1 MQNLKSGTKRWGLV
15 LPLAALTLT
24 AVLAGCNGKNDA
36 DTTAPATAPAA
47 APSPPGPMASPN
59 ATGASTPGMN
69 PAASPGAA
77 PGGPG
82 GTMMNKTSQNP
93 AGAPGDAL
101 ITAKVKSTLI
111 ADTKVGAADINVNT
125 KSGTVVL
132 EGKQASAAAKTEAI
146 ADAKKIEGVKNVVDH
161 LSVKP

>member
-1 MQNLKSGTKRWGLV
+1 MQRLKTAGRWGAV
-15 LPLAALTLT
+15 LPFAALALT
-24 AVLAGCNGKNDA
+24 AALAGCGSKGQ
-36 DTTAPATAPAA
+36 TANMTPPAPNSAPGAE
-47 APSPPGPMASPN
+47 PS

-69 PAASPGAA
+69 PAASPGAM

-82 GTMMNKTSQNP
+82 GTMMNKPSMNP

-132 EGKQASAAAKTEAI
+132 EGKQATAAAKTEAI
-146 ADAKKIEGVKNVVDH
+146 ADAKKIEGVKNVIDH

>member
-1 MQNLKSGTKRWGLV
+1 MQRVNSGAARWS
-15 LPLAALTLT
+15 AALPVAAVVMT

-36 DTTAPATAPAA
+36 DTTTPANPSTPPAT
-47 APSPPGPMASPN
+47 STVPPGPN
-59 ATGASTPGMN
+59 ATGASTPGLN
-69 PAASPGAA
+69 PAGTPGAA

-82 GTMMNKTSQNP
+82 GTMMNKPSMNP

-132 EGKQASAAAKTEAI
+132 QGKQATAAAKAQAI
-146 ADAKKIEGVKNVVDH
+146 ADTKKIEGVKNVIDH

>member
-1 MQNLKSGTKRWGLV
+1 MQNLNFGTKRWSLA

-24 AVLAGCNGKNDA
+24 AALAGCGSKDQTA
-36 DTTAPATAPAA
+36 GTTPPASAP
-47 APSPPGPMASPN
+47 ASPN

-69 PAASPGAA
+69 PAGTPGAM

-82 GTMMNKTSQNP
+82 GTMMNKPSQNP

-111 ADTKVGAADINVNT
+111 ADTKVGAAGINVNT

-132 EGKQASAAAKTEAI
+132 EGKQATAAAKTEAI
-146 ADAKKIEGVKNVVDH
+146 ADAKKVEGVKNVIDH